1 KNNLKGMW
9 FLWGFK
15 GLFPKLLPQ
24 YLDFFRPSFHP
35 NDHDT
40 VQLLDDWRQKMLSA
54 GGVLYE
60 QMENA
65 KAARATRTAKA

>member
-1 KNNLKGMW
+1 
-9 FLWGFK
+9 
-15 GLFPKLLPQ
+15 
-24 YLDFFRPSFHP
+24 
-35 NDHDT
+35 
-40 VQLLDDWRQKMLSA
+40 MLSA